1 MQTIR
6 QNEETEEYIPNEVCS
21 ANLREEWVNTVIS
34 LTKRKHE
41 EELNRAE

>member
-6 QNEETEEYIPNEVCS
+6 QNEKIEEYVPNEVCS
-21 ANLREEWVNTVIS
+21 TNLGEEWVNTLS